1 MIFGLHYTLRGFPS
15 ILVCRRVPT
24 YSGAPASEN
33 SHNERI
39 WTRCHYWRTRLMKK
53 VAGILLLLAL
63 FGVRVSAQELSLYGP
78 LPISPAPV
86 SPPPENLL
94 FGIPK
99 PHIPKPHLEKPSR
112 SNFALGGGYMYRT
125 LLEADSHRLNMNG
138 FSMYADYRIFRW
150 LSAAADLSGAYNINS
165 VNGNTQ
171 LYTLMLGARIYPL
184 GHRHKITPF
193 GEVLIGPGYSGYN
206 LEAQGG
212 FNEFSHWGWST
223 AWMAG
228 GGFDVKFTKRW
239 TIRLIEFD
247 YEHTNFS
254 QINAGSYGGTSQGNY
269 RGAVGFI
276 YRFGQK

>member
-1 MIFGLHYTLRGFPS
+1 
-15 ILVCRRVPT
+15 
-24 YSGAPASEN
+24 
-33 SHNERI
+33 
-39 WTRCHYWRTRLMKK
+39 
-53 VAGILLLLAL
+53 
-63 FGVRVSAQELSLYGP
+63 
-78 LPISPAPV
+78 
-86 SPPPENLL
+86 
-94 FGIPK
+94 
-99 PHIPKPHLEKPSR
+99 
-112 SNFALGGGYMYRT
+112 
-125 LLEADSHRLNMNG
+125 
-138 FSMYADYRIFRW
+138 MYADYRIFRW
-150 LSAAADLSGAYNINS
+150 LSAAGDLSGAYNINS

-206 LEAQGG
+206 LEPQGG

-223 AWMAG
+223 AWMG
-228 GGFDVKFTKRW
+228 GGGVDVKFKKRW

-254 QINAGSYGGTSQGNY
+254 QINAGSYAGTSQGNY

>member
-1 MIFGLHYTLRGFPS
+1 MK
-15 ILVCRRVPT
+15 
-24 YSGAPASEN
+24 
-33 SHNERI
+33 
-39 WTRCHYWRTRLMKK
+39 LMKQ
-53 VAGILLLLAL
+53 VAGILFLLAL

-99 PHIPKPHLEKPSR
+99 PHFPHIPKPQLEKPSR
-112 SNFALGGGYMYRT
+112 SNFELGGGYLYRT
-125 LLEADSHRLNMNG
+125 LLEADGHRLNMNG
-138 FSMYADYRIFRW
+138 FSLYADYRIFRW
-150 LSAAADLSGAYNINS
+150 LSAAGDLSGAYNINS
-165 VNGNTQ
+165 VNGTTQ
-171 LYTLMLGARIYPL
+171 LYTLLLGARIYPL

-193 GEVLIGPGYSGYN
+193 GEFLIGPGYSGYN

-228 GGFDVKFTKRW
+228 GGFNVKFTKRW
-239 TIRLIEFD
+239 TIRLIELD
-247 YEHTNFS
+247 YEHTSFS

>member
-1 MIFGLHYTLRGFPS
+1 MK
-15 ILVCRRVPT
+15 
-24 YSGAPASEN
+24 
-33 SHNERI
+33 
-39 WTRCHYWRTRLMKK
+39 LMNK

-78 LPISPAPV
+78 LPIPSAPV

-99 PHIPKPHLEKPSR
+99 PHLSKPHIPKPTR
-112 SNFALGGGYMYRT
+112 ANFELGGGYMYRS

-171 LYTLMLGARIYPL
+171 IYTLMFGARVYPL

-193 GEVLIGPGYSGYN
+193 GATRAAVRPLLRFPMIFRRHYT
-206 LEAQGG
+206 LLG
-212 FNEFSHWGWST
+212 FPSILVCRCVPT
-223 AWMAG
+223 
-228 GGFDVKFTKRW
+228 
-239 TIRLIEFD
+239 
-247 YEHTNFS
+247 Y
-254 QINAGSYGGTSQGNY
+254 
-269 RGAVGFI
+269 
-276 YRFGQK
+276 

>member
-1 MIFGLHYTLRGFPS
+1 MK
-15 ILVCRRVPT
+15 
-24 YSGAPASEN
+24 
-33 SHNERI
+33 
-39 WTRCHYWRTRLMKK
+39 LMKK
-53 VAGILLLLAL
+53 VAGILFLLAL
-63 FGVRVSAQELSLYGP
+63 FGLRVSAQELSLYGP

-99 PHIPKPHLEKPSR
+99 PHIPKPHLQKPTR
-112 SNFALGGGYMYRT
+112 SNFELGGGYMYRS

-150 LSAAADLSGAYNINS
+150 LSAAADLSGAYNINI

-171 LYTLMLGARIYPL
+171 LYTLMFGARIYPL

-212 FNEFSHWGWST
+212 FNEFSHWGWSK
-223 AWMAG
+223 AWMGG
-228 GGFDVKFTKRW
+228 GGFDVKFKKRW
-239 TIRLIEFD
+239 TIRLIELD
-247 YEHTNFS
+247 YEHTSFS
-254 QINAGSYGGTSQGNY
+254 QINAGSYGGTGQGNY
-269 RGAVGFI
+269 RAAVGFI

>member
-1 MIFGLHYTLRGFPS
+1 M
-15 ILVCRRVPT
+15 
-24 YSGAPASEN
+24 
-33 SHNERI
+33 
-39 WTRCHYWRTRLMKK
+39 RLMKK
-53 VAGILLLLAL
+53 VAGILFLLAL
-63 FGVRVSAQELSLYGP
+63 FGVRLSAQERSLYDP

-99 PHIPKPHLEKPSR
+99 PHIPKLHLEKPSR
-112 SNFALGGGYMYRT
+112 ANFELGGGYMYRT
-125 LLEADSHRLNMNG
+125 LLQADGRRLNMNG

-171 LYTLMLGARIYPL
+171 LYTLTFGARIYPL

-193 GEVLIGPGYSGYN
+193 AEVLVGPGYSGYN

-212 FNEFSHWGWST
+212 FNEFSHWGWANT
-223 AWMAG
+223 WMAG
-228 GGFDVKFTKRW
+228 GGFNVKFKKRW
-239 TIRLIEFD
+239 TIRLIELD
-247 YEHTNFS
+247 YEHTGFY
-254 QINAGSYGGTSQGNY
+254 QINAQNYGGTSQGNY

>member
-1 MIFGLHYTLRGFPS
+1 MK
-15 ILVCRRVPT
+15 
-24 YSGAPASEN
+24 
-33 SHNERI
+33 
-39 WTRCHYWRTRLMKK
+39 LMKK
-53 VAGILLLLAL
+53 VAGILFLLAL

-112 SNFALGGGYMYRT
+112 SNFELGGGYMYRT
-125 LLEADSHRLNMNG
+125 LLEADGHRLNMNG

-171 LYTLMLGARIYPL
+171 LYTLMFGARIYPL

-193 GEVLIGPGYSGYN
+193 AEVLVGPGYSGYN

-212 FNEFSHWGWST
+212 FNEFSHWGWANT
-223 AWMAG
+223 WMAG
-228 GGFDVKFTKRW
+228 GGFNVKFKKRW

-247 YEHTNFS
+247 YEHTGFY
-254 QINAGSYGGTSQGNY
+254 QINAQNYGGTSQGNY